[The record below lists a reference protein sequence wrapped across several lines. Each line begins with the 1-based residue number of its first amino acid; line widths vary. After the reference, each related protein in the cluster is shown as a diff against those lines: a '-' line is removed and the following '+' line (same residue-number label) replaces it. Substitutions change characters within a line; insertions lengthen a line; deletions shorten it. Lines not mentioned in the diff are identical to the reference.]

1 MKSYVLLLGAFL
13 WVGSVAAQNS
23 SNIQDEPIRA
33 ALLIDG
39 LFFAEHPE
47 PLPAGPL
54 SLGVVRDSLGREVS
68 VVAFPEGTHLSAEA
82 VALAVPVE
90 RVFCGEALLQAAR
103 TARLFSVTTMPPAPL
118 LCGVGD
124 SLPAFSE
131 TDDTGRQWSNR
142 DLMGHSVVL
151 NFWHTGCKPC
161 IGEMPELNRWMD
173 ACPDALF
180 LSVTWN
186 TAEQIRPIV
195 ERQGFDFHHLVAA
208 RGLWDALGVR
218 QTPVTMIVD
227 CKGII
232 RCIEIGTSVLQR
244 RRLLNCLKDVETE
257 NE

>member
-1 MKSYVLLLGAFL
+1 MKSYVILLGAFL
-13 WVGSVAAQNS
+13 WVGSVVAQNS
-23 SNIQDEPIRA
+23 SNVQDEPIRA

-39 LFFAEHPE
+39 LFFTEHPE
-47 PLPAGPL
+47 PLPTGPL
-54 SLGVVRDSLGREVS
+54 SLGVVKDSLGREVS
-68 VVAFPEGTHLSAEA
+68 VVVFLKGTHLSAEA
-82 VALAVPVE
+82 AELAVPVE
-90 RVFCGEALLQAAR
+90 RVFCGEALLQAAQ

-142 DLMGHSVVL
+142 DFEGRSVVL

-173 ACPDALF
+173 TCPDALF

-195 ERQGFDFHHLVAA
+195 ERQRFDFHHLVAA

-227 CKGII
+227 RKGVI
-232 RCIEIGTSVLQR
+232 RRIEIGTSVLQR